1 MLFKILHPPQ
11 ISYESLWSFQRAN
24 NLLAFAIRFGTWYQ
38 LAPIIQRKGLHSS
51 PARKTLQASGTSLCQ
66 QHCLE
71 RVNYPSH
78 FKEIA
83 KLRETLLFKPIWQMA
98 TSTCAFIR
106 HTPHTPHAWWERVFK
121 MILVNHVL
129 PGIHG
134 KSHSPGTGF
143 QFPRL
148 PTLPFLAQKEAEKG
162 KTTETRGLH
171 GTFCSFCVV
180 SSANKYS
187 KP

>member
-1 MLFKILHPPQ
+1 MKDSACKALHALQ
-11 ISYESLWSFQRAN
+11 ISSPSTSFIQIIVELPACKQSLGH
-24 NLLAFAIRFGTWYQ
+24 AIRFGTWYQ
-38 LAPIIQRKGLHSS
+38 LARMIHRKGLHSS

-66 QHCLE
+66 QHCLG
-71 RVNYPSH
+71 RV
-78 FKEIA
+78 
-83 KLRETLLFKPIWQMA
+83 T
-98 TSTCAFIR
+98 TSTCAFI
-106 HTPHTPHAWWERVFK
+106 PHTPHIPHAWGRVFK
-121 MILVNHVL
+121 MILIDHVL

-180 SSANKYS
+180 SSANK
-187 KP
+187 